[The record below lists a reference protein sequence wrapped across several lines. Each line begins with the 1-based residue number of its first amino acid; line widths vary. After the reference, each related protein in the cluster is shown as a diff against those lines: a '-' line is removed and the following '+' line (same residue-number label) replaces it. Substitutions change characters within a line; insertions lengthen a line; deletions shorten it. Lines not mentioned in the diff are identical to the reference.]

1 MSQRNDSLDGDSLS
15 FIMDQLCKK
24 FNIITLKIKQTQNE
38 KEMALNS
45 YKSLKQDEEYKIS
58 NQKDV
63 KNNLKGEL
71 NGIKEELLILM
82 EDDGKSKEKAHIIHQ
97 YREEGKN
104 IQIGIKV
111 LENEKK
117 IAVDQV
123 EVLEIRNNYAKRD
136 LDEKRGKRDEIV
148 GLINEL
154 DRKKEEY
161 EIQAIKEEQNMENM
175 DQEATKVENQAHF
188 ELIKRSET
196 EDHLRQRKL
205 EYQKMLDK
213 TIVFDKKVCEIDA
226 VLAKEGHTLS
236 TKKDRLGI

>member
-1 MSQRNDSLDGDSLS
+1 MSRRNDSLDGDSLS

-45 YKSLKQDEEYKIS
+45 YKSLKQDEENKILH
-58 NQKDV
+58 QKDV

-82 EDDGKSKEKAHIIHQ
+82 EDDGKSKEKAHIINQ
-97 YREEGKN
+97 YREERKN

-111 LENEKK
+111 SENEKK
-117 IAVDQV
+117 IAGDQV
-123 EVLEIRNNYAKRD
+123 EVLEIRDNYSKRD
-136 LDEKRGKRDEIV
+136 LDEKRGKRNEIV
-148 GLINEL
+148 DLIEEL

-175 DQEATKVENQAHF
+175 DQEAAKVENQAHF
-188 ELIKRSET
+188 ELIKLSES
-196 EDHLRQRKL
+196 EDHLR
-205 EYQKMLDK
+205 
-213 TIVFDKKVCEIDA
+213 
-226 VLAKEGHTLS
+226 
-236 TKKDRLGI
+236 